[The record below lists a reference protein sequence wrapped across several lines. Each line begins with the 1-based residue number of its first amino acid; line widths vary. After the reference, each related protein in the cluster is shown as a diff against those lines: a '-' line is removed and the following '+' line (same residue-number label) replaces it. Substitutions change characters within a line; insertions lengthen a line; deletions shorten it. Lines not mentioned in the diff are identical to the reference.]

1 MKDVI
6 NFLKVRRSVTAKNM
20 VTGFV
25 NDDDL
30 NSILSCGV
38 RVPDHGAL
46 TPWLLTVIR
55 DEARYRIG
63 NEILAPEFISSNP
76 KASKEEIDY
85 ERNRF
90 SRASVVIGVLSK
102 PVSHPKIPLWE
113 MELSSGAV
121 CENLLIAAQ
130 SLGYAAQWLTEWY
143 SYNETMIREIGG
155 DPKTDKIAGFIYIG
169 DKEKLPIERRR
180 PMREK
185 VIKYLLSIALIKWKE
200 YYTLM

>member
-6 NFLKVRRSVTAKNM
+6 NFLQSRRSVTAKNM
-20 VTGFV
+20 DSSFVT
-25 NDDDL
+25 DDDL
-30 NSILSCGV
+30 NNILACGI

-46 TPWLLTVIR
+46 TPWNLTVIK

-63 NEILAPEFISSNP
+63 NKILAPEFKLNNP
-76 KASKEEIDY
+76 DASKEEIEY

-90 SRASVVIGVLSK
+90 IRASVVIGVLSK

-113 MELSSGAV
+113 MELSAGAV
-121 CENLLIAAQ
+121 CANLLISAQ

-143 SYNETMIREIGG
+143 SYNKIMIREIGG

-169 DKEKLPIERRR
+169 DKVKQPIERRR
-180 PMREK
+180 PLKEK
-185 VIKYLLSIALIKWKE
+185 VIKFINA
-200 YYTLM
+200 

>member
-6 NFLKVRRSVTAKNM
+6 NFLQSRRSVTAKNM
-20 VTGFV
+20 NSSFVT
-25 NDDDL
+25 DYDL
-30 NSILSCGV
+30 NNILSCGI

-46 TPWLLTVIR
+46 TPWILTVIK

-63 NEILAPEFISSNP
+63 NKILAPEFKLNNP
-76 KASKEEIDY
+76 DASKEEIEF

-90 SRASVVIGVLSK
+90 IRASVVIGVLSK

-113 MELSSGAV
+113 MELSAGAV
-121 CENLLIAAQ
+121 CANLLIAAQ

-143 SYNETMIREIGG
+143 SYNKIMIKEIGG

-169 DKEKLPIERRR
+169 DKVKQPIERRR
-180 PMREK
+180 PLKEK
-185 VIKYLLSIALIKWKE
+185 VIKFLNK
-200 YYTLM
+200 

>member
-1 MKDVI
+1 MKNI
-6 NFLKVRRSVTAKNM
+6 IQFLQTRRSVTAKNM
-20 VTGFV
+20 ASGFV

-30 NSILSCGV
+30 NSILSCGI

-55 DEARYRIG
+55 DQARYRIG
-63 NEILAPEFISSNP
+63 DEILAAEFKLSNP
-76 KASKEEIDY
+76 EASKEEIDY

-90 SRASVVIGVLSK
+90 SRAGVVIGVLSK
-102 PVSHPKIPLWE
+102 PVLHPKIPLWE

-143 SYNETMIREIGG
+143 SYNQTMIREIGG
-155 DPKTDKIAGFIYIG
+155 NPQTDKIAGFIYIG
-169 DKEKLPIERRR
+169 NKVKQPIERRR
-180 PMREK
+180 PLKEK
-185 VIKYLLSIALIKWKE
+185 VIKFLNK
-200 YYTLM
+200 

>member
-6 NFLKVRRSVTAKNM
+6 NFLQSRRSVTAKNM
-20 VTGFV
+20 DSSFVT
-25 NDDDL
+25 DDDL
-30 NSILSCGV
+30 NNILSCGI

-46 TPWLLTVIR
+46 TPWILTVIK

-63 NEILAPEFISSNP
+63 NKILAPEFKLNNP
-76 KASKEEIDY
+76 DASKEEIEY

-90 SRASVVIGVLSK
+90 IRASVVIGVLSK

-113 MELSSGAV
+113 MELSAGAV
-121 CENLLIAAQ
+121 CANLLIAAQ

-143 SYNETMIREIGG
+143 SYNKIMIKEIGG

-169 DKEKLPIERRR
+169 DKVKQPIERRR
-180 PMREK
+180 PLKEK
-185 VIKYLLSIALIKWKE
+185 VIKFLNK
-200 YYTLM
+200 

>member
-6 NFLKVRRSVTAKNM
+6 YFLQSRRSVTAKNM
-20 VTGFV
+20 DSSFV
-25 NDDDL
+25 ADDDL
-30 NSILSCGV
+30 NNILACGI

-46 TPWLLTVIR
+46 TPWNLTVIK

-63 NEILAPEFISSNP
+63 NKILAPEFKLNNP
-76 KASKEEIDY
+76 DASKEEIEY

-90 SRASVVIGVLSK
+90 IRASVVIGVLSK

-113 MELSSGAV
+113 MELSAGAV
-121 CENLLIAAQ
+121 CANLLIAAQ

-143 SYNETMIREIGG
+143 SYNKIMIKEIGG

-169 DKEKLPIERRR
+169 DKVKQPIERRR
-180 PMREK
+180 PLKEK
-185 VIKYLLSIALIKWKE
+185 VIKFLNK
-200 YYTLM
+200 

>member
-6 NFLKVRRSVTAKNM
+6 NFLQSRRSVTAKNM
-20 VTGFV
+20 NSSFV
-25 NDDDL
+25 ADDDL
-30 NSILSCGV
+30 NNILDCGI

-46 TPWLLTVIR
+46 TPWILTVIK

-63 NEILAPEFISSNP
+63 NKILAPEFKLNNP
-76 KASKEEIDY
+76 DASKEEIEY

-90 SRASVVIGVLSK
+90 NRASVVIGVLSK

-113 MELSSGAV
+113 MELSAGAV
-121 CENLLIAAQ
+121 CANLLIAAQ

-143 SYNETMIREIGG
+143 SYNKIMIKEIGG

-169 DKEKLPIERRR
+169 DKVKQPIERRR
-180 PMREK
+180 PLKEK
-185 VIKYLLSIALIKWKE
+185 VIKFINA
-200 YYTLM
+200 

>member
-6 NFLKVRRSVTAKNM
+6 NFLQSRRSVTAKNM
-20 VTGFV
+20 NSSFVT
-25 NDDDL
+25 DDDL
-30 NSILSCGV
+30 NNILTCGI

-46 TPWLLTVIR
+46 TPWILTVIK

-63 NEILAPEFISSNP
+63 NKILAPEFKLNNP
-76 KASKEEIDY
+76 DASKEEVEY

-90 SRASVVIGVLSK
+90 KRASVVIGVLSK

-113 MELSSGAV
+113 MELSAGAV
-121 CENLLIAAQ
+121 CANLLIAAQ

-143 SYNETMIREIGG
+143 SYNKIMIKEIGG

-169 DKEKLPIERRR
+169 DKVKQPIERRR
-180 PMREK
+180 PLKEK
-185 VIKYLLSIALIKWKE
+185 VINFLN
-200 YYTLM
+200 T

>member
-6 NFLKVRRSVTAKNM
+6 NFLQSRRSVTAKNM
-20 VTGFV
+20 NSSFV
-25 NDDDL
+25 ADDDL
-30 NSILSCGV
+30 NNILDCGI

-46 TPWLLTVIR
+46 TPWFLTVIK

-63 NEILAPEFISSNP
+63 NKILAPEFKLNNP
-76 KASKEEIDY
+76 DASKEEIEF

-90 SRASVVIGVLSK
+90 IRASVVIGVLSK

-113 MELSSGAV
+113 MELSAGAV
-121 CENLLIAAQ
+121 CANLLIAAQ

-143 SYNETMIREIGG
+143 SYNKIMIKEIGG

-169 DKEKLPIERRR
+169 DKVKQPIERRR
-180 PMREK
+180 PLKEK
-185 VIKYLLSIALIKWKE
+185 VIKFLN
-200 YYTLM
+200 T

>member
-6 NFLKVRRSVTAKNM
+6 NFLQSRRSVTAKNM
-20 VTGFV
+20 NSSFV
-25 NDDDL
+25 ADDDL
-30 NSILSCGV
+30 NNILDCGI

-46 TPWLLTVIR
+46 TPWILTVIK

-63 NEILAPEFISSNP
+63 NKILAPEFKLNNP
-76 KASKEEIDY
+76 DASKEEIEY

-90 SRASVVIGVLSK
+90 IRASVVIGVLSK

-113 MELSSGAV
+113 MELSAGAV
-121 CENLLIAAQ
+121 CANLLIASQ

-143 SYNETMIREIGG
+143 SYNKIMIREIGG

-169 DKEKLPIERRR
+169 DKVKQPIERRR
-180 PMREK
+180 PLKEK
-185 VIKYLLSIALIKWKE
+185 VIKFINA
-200 YYTLM
+200 

>member
-6 NFLKVRRSVTAKNM
+6 NFLQSRRSVTAKNM
-20 VTGFV
+20 DSSFVT
-25 NDDDL
+25 DDDL
-30 NSILSCGV
+30 NNILTCGI

-46 TPWLLTVIR
+46 TPWNLTVIK

-63 NEILAPEFISSNP
+63 NKILAPEFKLNNP
-76 KASKEEIDY
+76 DASKEEIEF

-90 SRASVVIGVLSK
+90 IRASVVIGVLSK

-113 MELSSGAV
+113 MELSAGAV
-121 CENLLIAAQ
+121 CANLLIAAQ

-143 SYNETMIREIGG
+143 SYNKIMIKEIGG

-169 DKEKLPIERRR
+169 DKVKQPIERRR
-180 PMREK
+180 PLKEK
-185 VIKYLLSIALIKWKE
+185 VIKFINA
-200 YYTLM
+200 

>member
-6 NFLKVRRSVTAKNM
+6 NFLQSRRSVTAKNM
-20 VTGFV
+20 DSSFV
-25 NDDDL
+25 ADDDL
-30 NSILSCGV
+30 NNILDCGI

-46 TPWLLTVIR
+46 TPWILTVIK

-63 NEILAPEFISSNP
+63 NKILAPEFKLNNP
-76 KASKEEIDY
+76 DASKEEIEY

-90 SRASVVIGVLSK
+90 IRASVVIGVLSK

-113 MELSSGAV
+113 MELSAGAV
-121 CENLLIAAQ
+121 CANLLIAAQ

-143 SYNETMIREIGG
+143 SYNKIMIKEIGG

-169 DKEKLPIERRR
+169 DKVKQPIERRR
-180 PMREK
+180 PLKEK
-185 VIKYLLSIALIKWKE
+185 VIKFINA
-200 YYTLM
+200 

>member
-6 NFLKVRRSVTAKNM
+6 NFLQSRRSVTAKNM
-20 VTGFV
+20 NSSFVT
-25 NDDDL
+25 DDDL
-30 NSILSCGV
+30 NNILTCGI

-46 TPWLLTVIR
+46 TPWILTVIK

-63 NEILAPEFISSNP
+63 NKILAPEFKLNNP
-76 KASKEEIDY
+76 DASKEEIEY

-90 SRASVVIGVLSK
+90 IRASVVIGVLSK

-113 MELSSGAV
+113 MELSAGAV
-121 CENLLIAAQ
+121 CANLLIAAQ

-143 SYNETMIREIGG
+143 SYNKIMIKEIGG

-169 DKEKLPIERRR
+169 DKVKQPIERRR
-180 PMREK
+180 PLKEK
-185 VIKYLLSIALIKWKE
+185 VIKFLNK
-200 YYTLM
+200 

>member
-6 NFLKVRRSVTAKNM
+6 NFLQSRRSVTAKNM
-20 VTGFV
+20 NSSFV
-25 NDDDL
+25 ADDDL
-30 NSILSCGV
+30 NNILDCGI

-46 TPWLLTVIR
+46 TPWILTVIK

-63 NEILAPEFISSNP
+63 NKILAPEFKLNNP
-76 KASKEEIDY
+76 DASKEEIEF

-90 SRASVVIGVLSK
+90 IRASVVIGVLSK

-113 MELSSGAV
+113 MELSAGAV
-121 CENLLIAAQ
+121 CANLLIAAQ

-143 SYNETMIREIGG
+143 SYNKIMIKEIGG

-169 DKEKLPIERRR
+169 DKVKQPIERRR
-180 PMREK
+180 PLKEK
-185 VIKYLLSIALIKWKE
+185 VIKFLN
-200 YYTLM
+200 T

>member
-30 NSILSCGV
+30 NSILSCGI

-180 PMREK
+180 PVKEK
-185 VIKYLLSIALIKWKE
+185 VIKYLNK
-200 YYTLM
+200 

>member
-6 NFLKVRRSVTAKNM
+6 NFLQSRRSVTAKNM
-20 VTGFV
+20 DSSFVT
-25 NDDDL
+25 DDDL
-30 NSILSCGV
+30 NNILACGI

-46 TPWLLTVIR
+46 TPWILTVIK

-63 NEILAPEFISSNP
+63 NKILAPEFKLNNP
-76 KASKEEIDY
+76 DASKEEIEY

-90 SRASVVIGVLSK
+90 VRASVVIGVLSK

-113 MELSSGAV
+113 MELSAGAV
-121 CENLLIAAQ
+121 CANLLIAAQ

-143 SYNETMIREIGG
+143 SYNKIMIKEIGG

-169 DKEKLPIERRR
+169 DKVKQPIERRR
-180 PMREK
+180 PLKEK
-185 VIKYLLSIALIKWKE
+185 VIKFINA
-200 YYTLM
+200 

>member
-6 NFLKVRRSVTAKNM
+6 NFLQSRRSVTAKNM
-20 VTGFV
+20 NSSFV
-25 NDDDL
+25 ADDDL
-30 NSILSCGV
+30 NNILDCGI

-46 TPWLLTVIR
+46 TPWILTVIK

-63 NEILAPEFISSNP
+63 NKILAPEFKLNNP
-76 KASKEEIDY
+76 DASKEEIEY

-90 SRASVVIGVLSK
+90 IRASVVIGVLSK

-113 MELSSGAV
+113 MELSAGAV
-121 CENLLIAAQ
+121 CANLLIASQ

-143 SYNETMIREIGG
+143 SYNKIMIREIGG

-169 DKEKLPIERRR
+169 DKVKQPIERRR
-180 PMREK
+180 PLKEK
-185 VIKYLLSIALIKWKE
+185 VINFLN
-200 YYTLM
+200 T